1 MISRIKEYLLYQKLK
16 KKCQENETVRKGH
29 WRYFR
34 NNKHT
39 RITPC
44 IVKSELP
51 RFATDKEVGFGEE
64 KENVQHV

>member
-1 MISRIKEYLLYQKLK
+1 MLSRIKEYFLYNKLK
-16 KKCQENETVRKGH
+16 KECQENEIVRKGH

-44 IVKSELP
+44 IVKRDNE
-51 RFATDKEVGFGEE
+51 
-64 KENVQHV
+64 HI

>member
-1 MISRIKEYLLYQKLK
+1 MISRIKEYFLYNKLR
-16 KKCQENETVRKGH
+16 KKCQGNETVRKGH

-34 NNKHT
+34 NKKST

-51 RFATDKEVGFGEE
+51 RFATDKETGFGEE
-64 KENVQHV
+64 KENEHI

>member
-1 MISRIKEYLLYQKLK
+1 MISRIREYLLYKKLK
-16 KKCQENETVRKGH
+16 KQCQENETVRKGH

-44 IVKSELP
+44 IVK
-51 RFATDKEVGFGEE
+51 
-64 KENVQHV
+64 KENVQHL